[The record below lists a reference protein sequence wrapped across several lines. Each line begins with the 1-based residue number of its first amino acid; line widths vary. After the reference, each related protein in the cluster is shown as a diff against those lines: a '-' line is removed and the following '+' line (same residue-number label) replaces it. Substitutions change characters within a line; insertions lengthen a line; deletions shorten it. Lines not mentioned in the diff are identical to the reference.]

1 MVLRTVVVALNLKRS
16 AIRVTRSFERAIGME
31 RLVGHVA
38 EETSDTA
45 RAPVGRVIK
54 LCVRTGTHDAEEGML
69 LGIDDDSDMAAPD
82 NQVACLRHAHA
93 CEIRAAD
100 VEFARTDVLVGKARL
115 FVYIVNEVG
124 TVRFGFRLDIYRGG
138 NGGQNLPTLRSGDG
152 TRSVCFRRA
161 WPDILAERRRGRRQA
176 QCCED
181 ESTHHFVSLTDCSK
195 SRTGHAAKAIPSG
208 GTGPLFCWAGKEIY
222 KKL

>member
-1 MVLRTVVVALNLKRS
+1 MVLRAAVVALNLKRF
-16 AIRVTRSFERAIGME
+16 AIRVIRSLQRAIGME
-31 RLVGHVA
+31 RLVGQVA

-54 LCVRTGTHDAEEGML
+54 LCVTTGTHEAEEGVL
-69 LGIDDDSDMAAPD
+69 LGIDDDANMAAPD
-82 NQVACLRHAHA
+82 NQVAGLRHAHA
-93 CEIRAAD
+93 GEIRAAN

-115 FVYIVNEVG
+115 FVNIVNEVG
-124 TVRFGFRLDIYRGG
+124 TVRFGFRLDWYRG
-138 NGGQNLPTLRSGDG
+138 NGGQNLPPCRSGDG
-152 TRSVCFRRA
+152 TRSVCFRRG

-181 ESTHHFVSLTDCSK
+181 ESTHHFVSLTDRGK
-195 SRTGHAAKAIPSG
+195 SRTGHAAKTTPSG
-208 GTGPLFCWAGKEIY
+208 GTAPLFLLGWKGIN

>member
-1 MVLRTVVVALNLKRS
+1 
-16 AIRVTRSFERAIGME
+16 ME
-31 RLVGHVA
+31 RPVGHVA

-45 RAPVGRVIK
+45 RAPVRRVIK
-54 LCVRTGTHDAEEGML
+54 LRVRTGTHKAEEGVL
-69 LGIDDDSDMAAPD
+69 LGIDDDADMAAPD

-115 FVYIVNEVG
+115 FVSIVNEVG
-124 TVRFGFRLDIYRGG
+124 TVRFGFRPDVYLR

-152 TRSVCFRRA
+152 TRSVCFRRG
-161 WPDILAERRRGRRQA
+161 WVGILAERRRGRRQP

-181 ESTHHFVSLTDCSK
+181 ESTHHLVSLTDRGK
-195 SRTGHAAKAIPSG
+195 SRTGHDAKTTPSG
-208 GTGPLFCWAGKEIY
+208 GTGPLFLLGWEGIN